1 MMVFEASFTG
11 VLRMVL
17 IILAIYFLVRLLG
30 RLLKPFMD
38 STTPPRNGRSERRK
52 EGDVTIEYTEEK
64 KKRRRNKDDD
74 GEGDYIDFEELD

>member
-38 STTPPRNGRSERRK
+38 SNAPPRNGRDERRR
-52 EGDVTIEYTEEK
+52 EGDVTIEYTDKK
-64 KKRRRNKDDD
+64 KKRRNKNDD